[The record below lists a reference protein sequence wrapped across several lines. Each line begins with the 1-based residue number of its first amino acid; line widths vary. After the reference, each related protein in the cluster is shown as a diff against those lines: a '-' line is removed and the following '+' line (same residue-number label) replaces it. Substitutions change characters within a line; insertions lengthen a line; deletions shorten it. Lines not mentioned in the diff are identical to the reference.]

1 MNRKEFFLLII
12 FVLSFA
18 PIFSRTMVLSSER
31 IDELETSLLS
41 NDIPA
46 VEDDFSE
53 NEIAIPEVLDTTNL
67 SIEQITEIISFIDEL
82 ETCQMEDDRYQIVL
96 NKLHELYYLRFR
108 IFISTM
114 ESADENTKT
123 QMFRTLSKLNGVRID
138 DDRTARTGLAKLFLN
153 QEIIFKLTED
163 PFERLE
169 LMAQILEDLEVL
181 LTDFGLLPESRASE
195 YEFQVGLMNRDVY
208 NFFDLLRDNAIYGSS
223 SLSSGSGLS
232 VKEIAKITGIVVVGV
247 AVIGGIVYLA
257 LRGRKA
263 RNAKKAGAKGSV
275 PVDSGLEVAKSLAG
289 IVTSQ
294 AERLEQQGVEV
305 RELLGAVRSQNATIQ
320 AQSDARRA
328 ESFAAASASFR
339 AQPAPQPEQSKS
351 GRMGA
356 AVKVGSVAALLT
368 AGLALVTS
376 QLTP

>member
-1 MNRKEFFLLII
+1 
-12 FVLSFA
+12 
-18 PIFSRTMVLSSER
+18 
-31 IDELETSLLS
+31 
-41 NDIPA
+41 
-46 VEDDFSE
+46 
-53 NEIAIPEVLDTTNL
+53 
-67 SIEQITEIISFIDEL
+67 
-82 ETCQMEDDRYQIVL
+82 
-96 NKLHELYYLRFR
+96 
-108 IFISTM
+108 
-114 ESADENTKT
+114 
-123 QMFRTLSKLNGVRID
+123 
-138 DDRTARTGLAKLFLN
+138 
-153 QEIIFKLTED
+153 
-163 PFERLE
+163 
-169 LMAQILEDLEVL
+169 
-181 LTDFGLLPESRASE
+181 
-195 YEFQVGLMNRDVY
+195 VY

>member
-1 MNRKEFFLLII
+1 
-12 FVLSFA
+12 
-18 PIFSRTMVLSSER
+18 MVLSSER